1 MKKLFAL
8 LIAMLLPCIAIAD
21 AFDRELS
28 ETVYNE
34 LAESY
39 YHLPTLPEPEPTD
52 NGYVYKGEDFAIA
65 VRLVGDELYSVLLL
79 YNVPLSNDLSLKMRD
94 MSSCVLGAFTNQNID
109 RFYDA
114 FSTYVLYGERFYS
127 DNENGFAVQL
137 QKADNG
143 GQLFF
148 YMSTEV
154 KP

>member
-8 LIAMLLPCIAIAD
+8 LIAMLLPCIALAD

-28 ETVYNE
+28 ETIYNE
-34 LAESY
+34 LADY
-39 YHLPTLPEPEPTD
+39 YHLQTLPEPEPTD
-52 NGYVYKGEDFAIA
+52 NGYVYRGEDFAIA

-94 MSSCVLGAFTNQNID
+94 MSSCVLGAFTNQDID

-114 FSTYVLYGERFYS
+114 FSTYILCGERFYS
-127 DNENGFAVQL
+127 DHENNFAVQL

-143 GQLFF
+143 GQLFL